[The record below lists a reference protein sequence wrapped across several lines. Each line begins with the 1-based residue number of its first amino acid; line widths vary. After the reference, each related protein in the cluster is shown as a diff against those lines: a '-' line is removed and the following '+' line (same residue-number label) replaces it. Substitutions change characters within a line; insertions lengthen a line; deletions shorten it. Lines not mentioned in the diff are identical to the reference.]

1 MLLYHLIEKRILL
14 GYLGA
19 QRIPEHSTDSL
30 KAYSEGRVPA
40 SFQFFFFLRCII
52 DRPAAVRS
60 YGATV
65 CIVVTKFSW
74 RKQTKDILK
83 SVNTAQRLRPK
94 TRKQLPFV
102 AEVCGDLFEKI
113 KPHWRQVVYTI
124 IGRFIANNYEKKK
137 RNPARRD
144 QKQRAFS
151 CQKLANMPHARRLD
165 PLSATVAPVVA
176 PADPIWN

>member
-40 SFQFFFFLRCII
+40 SFQFFFFRCII

-65 CIVVTKFSW
+65 CIVVTKFS
-74 RKQTKDILK
+74 
-83 SVNTAQRLRPK
+83 
-94 TRKQLPFV
+94 
-102 AEVCGDLFEKI
+102 
-113 KPHWRQVVYTI
+113 
-124 IGRFIANNYEKKK
+124 
-137 RNPARRD
+137 
-144 QKQRAFS
+144 
-151 CQKLANMPHARRLD
+151 
-165 PLSATVAPVVA
+165 
-176 PADPIWN
+176 

>member
-40 SFQFFFFLRCII
+40 SFQFFFFFRCII

-113 KPHWRQVVYTI
+113 KPQWRQVVYTI
-124 IGRFIANNYEKKK
+124 IGWFIANNYEKKK
-137 RNPARRD
+137 ET
-144 QKQRAFS
+144 QRAETRKRERF
-151 CQKLANMPHARRLD
+151 HAKSWQICRTRGGWIPSVRR
-165 PLSATVAPVVA
+165 
-176 PADPIWN
+176 WRQ